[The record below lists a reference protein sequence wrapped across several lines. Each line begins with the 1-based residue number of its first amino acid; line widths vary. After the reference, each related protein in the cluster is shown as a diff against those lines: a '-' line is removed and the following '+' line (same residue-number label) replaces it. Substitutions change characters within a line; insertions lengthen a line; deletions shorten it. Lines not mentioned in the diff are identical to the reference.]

1 MAVSWRGYR
10 PRSIGFPPRTLFVI
24 VSPSWIVIP
33 HDRFP
38 RQGDPPPVLDR
49 WLIIST
55 GGWGKG
61 KFFWKEIVIGK
72 KRETHYRKDGGGVWN
87 GVMKSEIL

>member
-24 VSPSWIVIP
+24 VSPWIVIP

-55 GGWGKG
+55 WGLGEGEVFLERNCDRK
-61 KFFWKEIVIGK
+61 KKEKHIIERMGEVYGT
-72 KRETHYRKDGGGVWN
+72 E
-87 GVMKSEIL
+87 